1 MSTETVPQDGPNG
14 NAQRPLEMVSN
25 GRRPNGTFAPGHKFA
40 TGNGISRKVARFR
53 TSMFA
58 AAKAGDVRAIVAKL
72 IAEAKAGEPWA
83 VKLALEYL
91 CGPPRDVALE
101 ERLSAIEESL
111 KTTGEP

>member
-72 IAEAKAGEPWA
+72 LEEAKAGEPWA

-91 CGPPRDVALE
+91 CGPPRDVDLE
-101 ERLSAIEESL
+101 ERLAVLEAAEL
-111 KTTGEP
+111 GRKQ